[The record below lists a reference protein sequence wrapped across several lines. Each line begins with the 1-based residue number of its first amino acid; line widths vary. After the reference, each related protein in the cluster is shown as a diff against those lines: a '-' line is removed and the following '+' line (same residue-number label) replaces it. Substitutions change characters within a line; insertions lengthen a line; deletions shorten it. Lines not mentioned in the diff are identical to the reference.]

1 MHPLDPEGSTLC
13 LWPVLVQK
21 EERGLLT
28 VSELRGSFLA
38 PSVLH
43 EDSRDVLSSL
53 KFIHTRRKGTSSLC
67 FLSVLVRRG
76 EGRPLNVSESHGNF
90 LSRSISHEDS
100 TCVVV
105 GSSKFIRL
113 FQRGAAVR
121 FLPACFGLKG
131 RMKTLHRLRIALK
144 LPRSLRFA

>member
-28 VSELRGSFLA
+28 VSELRGNFLA

-43 EDSRDVLSSL
+43 EDSGDVLSSL

-67 FLSVLVRRG
+67 FLSVLVRG
-76 EGRPLNVSESHGNF
+76 EKGDPRTYRSRMGTSSLAQFRMRIQRALLLALQNSSACFKEEPPCVS
-90 LSRSISHEDS
+90 
-100 TCVVV
+100 
-105 GSSKFIRL
+105 
-113 FQRGAAVR
+113 
-121 FLPACFGLKG
+121 FLPVLV
-131 RMKTLHRLRIALK
+131 
-144 LPRSLRFA
+144 